1 MKILTTF
8 AVLVFLAF
16 APGCEKA
23 TATGPRG
30 QKLTLFK
37 PMDQMLK
44 QGETEEIAVR
54 ILRENFEGEVR
65 VTFLDLPQGVTAIST
80 GPIPA
85 GRDSAVYTLHAAPD
99 AGLVGNHMARVKVDG
114 PDGLTASEMF
124 AISVEARKLAG
135 K

>member
-1 MKILTTF
+1 MKILTTCAVVLFF
-8 AVLVFLAF
+8 AV

-23 TATGPRG
+23 TAIGPKG

-37 PMDQMLK
+37 PADQRLR

-54 ILRENFEGEVR
+54 ILRENFDGDVR
-65 VTFLDLPQGVTAIST
+65 VAFVDLPEGVTAISS

-85 GRDSAVYTLHAAPD
+85 GKDSVVYTLHAAPD

-114 PDGLTASEMF
+114 PDGLTATEMF